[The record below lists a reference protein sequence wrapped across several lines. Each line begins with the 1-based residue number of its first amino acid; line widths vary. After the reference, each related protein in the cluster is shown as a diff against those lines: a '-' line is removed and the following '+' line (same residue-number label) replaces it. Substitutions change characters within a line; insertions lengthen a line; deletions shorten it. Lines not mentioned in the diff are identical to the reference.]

1 MPIKRSSQHFFCK
14 VAIFYL
20 IPDQALHIFFQFEV
34 EWRNTHTGPYRT
46 VQEFCV
52 LQTIS
57 WWVEGDRKKEES
69 TTNDDKN
76 LETLLQRCLDYGIIL
91 NGDKM
96 EVRNIDVV

>member
-1 MPIKRSSQHFFCK
+1 M
-14 VAIFYL
+14 
-20 IPDQALHIFFQFEV
+20 
-34 EWRNTHTGPYRT
+34 
-46 VQEFCV
+46 
-52 LQTIS
+52 
-57 WWVEGDRKKEES
+57 EGDRKKEES